1 MDFGTGSLISFLV
14 ALSFAAGLNL
24 YATVAVLGLL
34 SRFNFAQLPHGLE
47 AVGNTWVI
55 AASIALFLV
64 ELFADKVPMVDVV
77 WSALHTFIRIPVA
90 ALMAY
95 KASEQLSP
103 EMQLVVALMG
113 AAIAAVV
120 HGSKTAV
127 RVAVTPSPEPVS
139 NVVLSGSEDV
149 VAIVLTWTATH
160 HPLFAGVCAAIA
172 VAICLFAARWIVRK
186 LRVAFARMSARF
198 KSYPVV
204 SYGEVLERRETR

>member
-1 MDFGTGSLISFLV
+1 MEFSTASLISFLV

-34 SRFNFAQLPHGLE
+34 ARFNVAQLPHGLE

-55 AASIALFLV
+55 CVSIALFLV

-113 AAIAAVV
+113 AAVAAVV

-139 NVVLSGSEDV
+139 NAVLSGSEDV
-149 VAIVLTWTATH
+149 VAIVLTWIATH
-160 HPLFAGVCAAIA
+160 HPVFAGVFAA
-172 VAICLFAARWIVRK
+172 VAVVICLLAARWIIRK
-186 LRVAFARMSARF
+186 LRIAFSRIGARF
-198 KSYPVV
+198 KPAPVV
-204 SYGEVLERRETR
+204 S